1 MVSNDVEGMVTLTER
16 MVHLIG
22 QLGMPIV
29 EVAIVLQRRISSMV
43 EPLQAW
49 ANQQGVELEPRVR
62 NPWPLDEGSE
72 ERATSAFTLD
82 RLLDHVDADRMDI
95 LDTLIRVTLQEV
107 DADLMHGI
115 LALRPWEHLVRT
127 QLAAV
132 DGPGR
137 LFSPLDIPDDF

>member
-1 MVSNDVEGMVTLTER
+1 M
-16 MVHLIG
+16 
-22 QLGMPIV
+22 
-29 EVAIVLQRRISSMV
+29 
-43 EPLQAW
+43 
-49 ANQQGVELEPRVR
+49 EPRVR
-62 NPWPLDEGSE
+62 NPMPLGEGSE
-72 ERATSAFTLD
+72 EGATSAFTLE

-127 QLAAV
+127 QLAAA

>member
-1 MVSNDVEGMVTLTER
+1 MSDAWGSYLALRNSVLT
-16 MVHLIG
+16 
-22 QLGMPIV
+22 PSIV
-29 EVAIVLQRRISSMV
+29 G
-43 EPLQAW
+43 W
-49 ANQQGVELEPRVR
+49 
-62 NPWPLDEGSE
+62 
-72 ERATSAFTLD
+72 SALD

-127 QLAAV
+127 QLAAA

>member
-1 MVSNDVEGMVTLTER
+1 MAANDIDGMVTLTER

-29 EVAIVLQRRISSMV
+29 EVAIVLQRRITSMLT
-43 EPLQAW
+43 PLQSW
-49 ANQQGVELEPRVR
+49 ADEQGIALDAKIGA
-62 NPWPLDEGSE
+62 PWPLDGGPSSE
-72 ERATSAFTLD
+72 ASSAFTLD
-82 RLLDHVDADRMDI
+82 RLLDHVDGDRMDI

-127 QLAAV
+127 QLAAAN
-132 DGPGR
+132 GPGR
-137 LFSPLDIPDDF
+137 LFSPLDIPEDF

>member
-29 EVAIVLQRRISSMV
+29 EVAIVLQRRITSMV
-43 EPLQAW
+43 EPLLAW
-49 ANQQGVELEPRVR
+49 AEEQGVELEPSVKA
-62 NPWPLDEGSE
+62 PWPLDGGQDSE
-72 ERATSAFTLD
+72 ATSAFTLD

-115 LALRPWEHLVRT
+115 LALRPWEHLVRS
-127 QLAAV
+127 QLAAA

-137 LFSPLDIPDDF
+137 LFSPLDVPDDF

>member
-29 EVAIVLQRRISSMV
+29 EVAIVLQRRITSMV
-43 EPLQAW
+43 EPLLAW
-49 ANQQGVELEPRVR
+49 AEEQGVELEPRVKA
-62 NPWPLDEGSE
+62 PWPLDGGQDSE
-72 ERATSAFTLD
+72 ATSAFTLD
-82 RLLDHVDADRMDI
+82 RLLDHVDTDRMDI

-115 LALRPWEHLVRT
+115 LALRPWEHLVRS
-127 QLAAV
+127 QLAAA

-137 LFSPLDIPDDF
+137 LFSPLDVPDDF

>member
-29 EVAIVLQRRISSMV
+29 EVAIVLQRRITSMV

-49 ANQQGVELEPRVR
+49 AEEQGVELEPRVKA
-62 NPWPLDEGSE
+62 PWPLDGGQDSE
-72 ERATSAFTLD
+72 VTSAFTLD

-115 LALRPWEHLVRT
+115 LALRPWEHLVRS
-127 QLAAV
+127 QLAAA

-137 LFSPLDIPDDF
+137 LFSPLDVPDDF

>member
-29 EVAIVLQRRISSMV
+29 EVAIVLQRRITSMV
-43 EPLQAW
+43 EPLLAW
-49 ANQQGVELEPRVR
+49 AEEQGVELEPRVKA
-62 NPWPLDEGSE
+62 PWPLDGGQDSE
-72 ERATSAFTLD
+72 ATSAFTLD

-115 LALRPWEHLVRT
+115 LALRPWEQLVRN
-127 QLAAV
+127 QLAAA

-137 LFSPLDIPDDF
+137 LFSPLEIPDDF

>member
-62 NPWPLDEGSE
+62 NPWPLDDSSE
-72 ERATSAFTLD
+72 EGATSAFTLD

-115 LALRPWEHLVRT
+115 LALRPWEHLVRP
-127 QLAAV
+127 QLAAA

>member
-29 EVAIVLQRRISSMV
+29 EVGIVLQRRISSMIA
-43 EPLQAW
+43 PLETW
-49 ANQQGVELEPRVR
+49 ASQQGIGLEARVKE
-62 NPWPLDEGSE
+62 PWPLDDEHNAS
-72 ERATSAFTLD
+72 ATSAFTLD

-115 LALRPWEHLVRT
+115 LALRPWEQLVRN
-127 QLAAV
+127 QLAAA

-137 LFSPLDIPDDF
+137 LFSPLEIPDDF

>member
-49 ANQQGVELEPRVR
+49 ANEQGVELEPRVR

-72 ERATSAFTLD
+72 EGATSAFTLD

-127 QLAAV
+127 QLAAA
-132 DGPGR
+132 DGP
-137 LFSPLDIPDDF
+137 

>member
-1 MVSNDVEGMVTLTER
+1 MVTDNVEGMVTLTER

-22 QLGMPIV
+22 QLGMPVV
-29 EVAIVLQRRISSMV
+29 EVAIVLQRRIASMV

-49 ANQQGVELEPRVR
+49 ADQQGVELESRVSD
-62 NPWPLDEGSE
+62 PWPLNGGREEG
-72 ERATSAFTLD
+72 ATSAFTLD

-127 QLAAV
+127 QLAAA

>member
-29 EVAIVLQRRISSMV
+29 EEAIVLQRRITSMV
-43 EPLQAW
+43 EPLLAW
-49 ANQQGVELEPRVR
+49 AEEQGVELEPRVKA
-62 NPWPLDEGSE
+62 PWPLDGGQDSE
-72 ERATSAFTLD
+72 ATSAFTLD

-115 LALRPWEHLVRT
+115 LALRPWEHLVRS
-127 QLAAV
+127 QLAAA

-137 LFSPLDIPDDF
+137 LFSPLDVPDDF

>member
-29 EVAIVLQRRISSMV
+29 EVAIVLQRRITSMV

-49 ANQQGVELEPRVR
+49 AEEQGVELEPRVKA
-62 NPWPLDEGSE
+62 PWPLDGGQDSE
-72 ERATSAFTLD
+72 VASAFTLD

-115 LALRPWEHLVRT
+115 LALRPWEHLVRS
-127 QLAAV
+127 QLAAA

-137 LFSPLDIPDDF
+137 LFSPLDVPDDF

>member
-49 ANQQGVELEPRVR
+49 ANEQGVEMEPRVR
-62 NPWPLDEGSE
+62 NPWPLGEGSE
-72 ERATSAFTLD
+72 EGATSAFTLD

-127 QLAAV
+127 LS
-132 DGPGR
+132 
-137 LFSPLDIPDDF
+137 LIHI

>member
-1 MVSNDVEGMVTLTER
+1 MGSDDVDGMVTLTER

-29 EVAIVLQRRISSMV
+29 EVAIVLQRRISSML
-43 EPLQAW
+43 EPLEAW
-49 ANQQGVELEPRVR
+49 AEQQGHDLDARVTS
-62 NPWPLDEGSE
+62 PWPLDEEAGSG
-72 ERATSAFTLD
+72 ANSAFTLD

-107 DADLMHGI
+107 DADLIHGL
-115 LALRPWEHLVRT
+115 LALRPWEHLVRS
-127 QLAAV
+127 QLAAA

-137 LFSPLDIPDDF
+137 LFSPLDIPEDF

>member
-1 MVSNDVEGMVTLTER
+1 MATDHVEGMVTLTER

-29 EVAIVLQRRISSMV
+29 EVAIVLQRRITSMV
-43 EPLQAW
+43 TPLQAW
-49 ANQQGVELEPRVR
+49 ADEQGVELESRVR
-62 NPWPLDEGSE
+62 EPWPLTGGRED
-72 ERATSAFTLD
+72 AAASAFTLD

-115 LALRPWEHLVRT
+115 LALRPWEQLVRT
-127 QLAAV
+127 QLAAA

>member
-29 EVAIVLQRRISSMV
+29 EVAIVLQRRITSMV
-43 EPLQAW
+43 EPLLAW
-49 ANQQGVELEPRVR
+49 AEEQGVELEPRVKA
-62 NPWPLDEGSE
+62 PWPLDGGQDSE
-72 ERATSAFTLD
+72 ATSAFTLD

-115 LALRPWEHLVRT
+115 IALRPWEHLVRS
-127 QLAAV
+127 QLAAA

-137 LFSPLDIPDDF
+137 LFSPLDVPDDV

>member
-62 NPWPLDEGSE
+62 NPWPLDDSSE
-72 ERATSAFTLD
+72 EGATSAFTLD

>member
-1 MVSNDVEGMVTLTER
+1 MAANDVDGMVTLTER

-29 EVAIVLQRRISSMV
+29 EVAIVLQRRITSMLT
-43 EPLQAW
+43 PLQSW
-49 ANQQGVELEPRVR
+49 ADEQGIALDTKVGA
-62 NPWPLDEGSE
+62 PWPLDGGPSSE
-72 ERATSAFTLD
+72 ASSAFTLD
-82 RLLDHVDADRMDI
+82 RLLDHVDGDRMDI

-127 QLAAV
+127 QLAAAN
-132 DGPGR
+132 GPGR
-137 LFSPLDIPDDF
+137 LFSPLDIPEDF

>member
-29 EVAIVLQRRISSMV
+29 EVAIVLQRRITSMV

-49 ANQQGVELEPRVR
+49 ADQQGVELEPRVR
-62 NPWPLDEGSE
+62 NPWPLDEGNE
-72 ERATSAFTLD
+72 EGATSAFTLD

-127 QLAAV
+127 QLAAA
-132 DGPGR
+132 DGPGL

>member
-1 MVSNDVEGMVTLTER
+1 MATDDVEGMVTLTER

-29 EVAIVLQRRISSMV
+29 EIAIVLQRRIGSMV

-49 ANQQGVELEPRVR
+49 ADEQGVELESRVR
-62 NPWPLDEGSE
+62 NPWPLNGGRED
-72 ERATSAFTLD
+72 AVTSAVTLD

-107 DADLMHGI
+107 DADLVHGI

-127 QLAAV
+127 QLAAA

>member
-1 MVSNDVEGMVTLTER
+1 MVSNEVEGMVTLTER

-29 EVAIVLQRRISSMV
+29 EVAIVLQRRITSMV
-43 EPLQAW
+43 EPLLAW
-49 ANQQGVELEPRVR
+49 AEEQGVELEPRVKA
-62 NPWPLDEGSE
+62 PWPLDGGQDSE
-72 ERATSAFTLD
+72 ATSAFTLD

-115 LALRPWEHLVRT
+115 LALRPWEHLVRS
-127 QLAAV
+127 QLAAA

-137 LFSPLDIPDDF
+137 LFSPLDVPDDF